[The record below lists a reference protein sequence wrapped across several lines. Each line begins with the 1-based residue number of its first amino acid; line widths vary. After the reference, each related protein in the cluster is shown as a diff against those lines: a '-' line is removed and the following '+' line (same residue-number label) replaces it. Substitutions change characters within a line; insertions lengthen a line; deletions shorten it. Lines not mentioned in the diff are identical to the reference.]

1 MRTKNMSLIILLLS
15 GAASCSK
22 QSSPPPPSSLTIINA
37 VVGSAPLVTNFS
49 GTDPITWYLG
59 ADKIAYNTFSTS
71 DYYDNNQ
78 LASYSGMQQ
87 LALYQYPDTLQKD
100 KPLFNLALNLPSGSI
115 NSLYLTGTVDTP
127 DTLFT
132 VERLP
137 FHAVS
142 DSGAGIRFVN
152 LSPNSAPV
160 SINILGKDNGS
171 EVAALPYK
179 GITGFKSYPA
189 SQDISSYTFEFRDAA
204 TGTLLTTYIAD
215 GINNAESDPYFPAK
229 IWRSKN
235 TTLALLGLQGGSGAA
250 AQTVLMINN
259 Y

>member
-1 MRTKNMSLIILLLS
+1 MSTKNISLIILMLS

-22 QSSPPPPSSLTIINA
+22 QSGPLPPSSLTIINA

-78 LASYSGMQQ
+78 MASRSGRQK

-100 KPLFNLALNLPSGSI
+100 KPLFNLTLNLLSGSI
-115 NSLYLTGTVDTP
+115 NPLFLTGTVDTP

-132 VERLP
+132 TDKLP
-137 FHAVS
+137 LYAVS
-142 DSGAGIRFVN
+142 DSAAGIRFVN
-152 LSPNSAPV
+152 LSHNSAPI
-160 SINILGKDNGS
+160 SINIAGKSSS
-171 EVAALPYK
+171 EVTTLPYK
-179 GITGFKSYPA
+179 GITEFKSYPA
-189 SQDISSYTFEFRDAA
+189 TQDISSYTFEFRDAA
-204 TGTLLTTYIAD
+204 TGALLTTYTAD
-215 GINNAESDPYFPAK
+215 GINNSESDPYALSK
-229 IWRSKN
+229 IWRYKN
-235 TTLALLGLQGGSGAA
+235 TTLALLGLAGGSGEA